1 MIKSFLKIA
10 PLMGLALFSL
20 YHYTTKLWNDPY
32 PKLYQ
37 VEFKV
42 VSGLNKKSKVTAL
55 GVNVGRVKKTIL
67 DDEKG
72 TVTVVFGVLPD
83 FLISRKGFE
92 IKVVPDNAFGLSRLE
107 VNPGRLK
114 SDADI
119 FRTDEIIP
127 GVNPEP
133 SAFADLVKRR
143 DPSIDNFFRD
153 FTEATRSF
161 KDPESGIGRLLTDE
175 FLAHDVHTAIT
186 DAQESTGNAKL
197 GLQALDEGEGS
208 LGRFVAT
215 NPGYI
220 DELRDQLRSIR
231 DSLGEVA
238 ESLGIANAGG
248 GGLGSLLHDAD
259 VVSDFRLTAQ
269 TFRETTYTWNNP
281 DSWINSSENYNGIE
295 EGAESLANTARDFN
309 GDDGAFSRYLKDP
322 TAAKTLDENLRDLR
336 NFTGEVRRGENG
348 PGNLITNS
356 DARDILEEV
365 FKRIESITDDA
376 REGIH
381 STVAG
386 QGVNTIHGAVFSIF

>member
-1 MIKSFLKIA
+1 MIKSFLKLA

-32 PKLYQ
+32 PKLYK

-42 VSGLNKKSKVTAL
+42 VSGLNRKSKVTAL
-55 GVNVGRVKKTIL
+55 GVKVGRVKQTIL

-83 FLISRKGFE
+83 FLISRNGFE

-107 VNPGRLK
+107 VNPGIMK
-114 SDADI
+114 SDNDI
-119 FRTDEIIP
+119 FRSDEIIP
-127 GVNPEP
+127 GVNPDP

-153 FTEATRSF
+153 FTQATRSF
-161 KDPESGIGRLLTDE
+161 KDPESGIGRLLNDE
-175 FLAHDVHTAIT
+175 FLAHDVHAAIT
-186 DAQESTGNAKL
+186 DARENTGNAKR
-197 GLQALDEGEGS
+197 GLEALDNGEGS

-215 NPGYI
+215 NPDYI
-220 DELRDQLRSIR
+220 DDLRDQLRSIR
-231 DSLGEVA
+231 DSLGNVA

-269 TFRETTYTWNNP
+269 SVRETTFNWNNP
-281 DSWINSSENYNGIE
+281 ESFLNSPESYKGFN
-295 EGAESLANTARDFN
+295 EGAESLTNTARDFN
-309 GDDGAFSRYLKDP
+309 GEDGAFSRYLKDR
-322 TAAKTLDENLRDLR
+322 TAAKTLDENLEDLR
-336 NFTGEVRRGENG
+336 NFAGEVRRGENG

-365 FKRIESITDDA
+365 FKRIESLADDA
-376 REGIH
+376 REGVH

>member
-1 MIKSFLKIA
+1 MFRSLLKVGPLIA
-10 PLMGLALFSL
+10 LAAFSL

-55 GVNVGRVKKTIL
+55 GVKVGRVKETIL
-67 DDEKG
+67 DDKKG

-83 FLISRKGFE
+83 FLISRKKFE
-92 IKVVPDNAFGLSRLE
+92 IKVVPDNAFGLARLE
-107 VNPGRLK
+107 VDPGVMKSEDDVFK
-114 SDADI
+114 SD
-119 FRTDEIIP
+119 EVIP

-143 DPSIDNFFRD
+143 DKSIDNFFRD
-153 FTEATRSF
+153 FTKATRSL

-186 DAQESTGNAKL
+186 DARENTGNAKL

-215 NPGYI
+215 NPGYTE
-220 DELRDQLRSIR
+220 DLRDQLRSIQ
-231 DSLGEVA
+231 DSLANVA

-259 VVSDFRLTAQ
+259 VASDFRITAVSARD
-269 TFRETTYTWNNP
+269 TSFGWTNP
-281 DSWINSSENYNGIE
+281 DSFLNNPESTTGFR
-295 EGAESLANTARDFN
+295 EGAESLANTAREFN
-309 GDDGAFSRYLKDP
+309 GEDGAFSRYIKDP
-322 TAAKTLDENLRDLR
+322 TAARTLDESLQDLR
-336 NFTGEVRRGENG
+336 NFMSETRRGENG

-356 DARDILEEV
+356 DSRDILEEV
-365 FKRIESITDDA
+365 FKRIEEVADDA

-381 STVAG
+381 STVHQ